1 MIESLQSARLPKKS
15 ACLPKKSKS
24 RNTKLCS
31 MIPLSNKNCI

>member
-1 MIESLQSARLPKKS
+1 MIESLQSAR
-15 ACLPKKSKS
+15 LPKKSKS